1 MNLESSRGFAY
12 FMCSSRRAARF
23 ADASGLSGTQTTY
36 SLRANLVGIV
46 DASEDI
52 VLVREAKELNDGMY
66 DVEVH
71 DFI

>member
-23 ADASGLSGTQTTY
+23 SDASGLSGTQTTY
-36 SLRANLVGIV
+36 SLRSNSVGIV

-52 VLVREAKELNDGMY
+52 GLVREAKELNDGMHN
-66 DVEVH
+66 VGVQA
-71 DFI
+71 FI